1 MILEDLR
8 GYLLANSIAPV
19 YISFEPASS
28 GITLYL
34 YPGRQADPWN
44 SAYHYYS
51 LQVVSRFPDFQTSQ
65 TIIRQVQSVLTNLAG
80 IVGSTDIVNC
90 YPKQDPYQLGYD
102 EQKQARL
109 VQNYD
114 IEAKEDTSIDPQGYV
129 VNGSYSV
136 NWENIY
142 NTPTTLSGYGITD
155 GGGGGGIPSS
165 RTLSINGIAYD
176 LSANRS
182 WLVGDLFSY
191 SGYAN
196 PSWITSLDY
205 GKLINVPAIS
215 GTGTVTSVALSVPS
229 ILSVTGSPVTSSG
242 TLALSLA
249 VQAANRVLAGPTSGL
264 DATPTFRALVAAD
277 IPAHSQDWSTISGT
291 PTTLAGYGIVDATPQ
306 SRAITINGLAQNL
319 SADRTWVVGDI
330 YASGFYSNPAWI
342 TALAWSKITG
352 TPTTLAGYGI
362 TDPIVSESRL
372 LTING
377 LGQTLAADRTWN
389 VGNVFTTSAYLDPAW
404 LVSLDWG
411 KIANEPTTLAGY
423 GITDATPNTRAIT
436 INGLSQN
443 LTADRSWGVGD
454 VFTTSAYVNPA
465 WITSLPW
472 SKITAT
478 PTTLAGY
485 GITDSVVLES
495 RLLTINGIQ
504 QSLAANRTWSVGDVY
519 TTSAYLNPSWIAS
532 LDYGKLTNV
541 PATSGTGTVYYVG
554 LSAPNIFSVTGSPIV
569 SSGTLALSLSNQSAN
584 TLFAGPTTGADAA
597 PTFRTLVANDIPA
610 HNQAWSTIQN
620 TPITLSGYGI
630 VDAVWISG
638 AYSNPTWLTSLAWSK
653 ITGTPT
659 TLAGYGITD
668 SLVLQTRLLTIN
680 GVAQDLTADRTWSVG
695 NVYTTSSYLDP
706 SWLVSLDWSKITNE
720 PTTLAGYGITDGVST
735 TRTITINGLAQS
747 LAADRTWSV
756 GDVFTTSSY
765 INPAWLVSIPWSK
778 ITSTPTTLAG
788 YGITDAYTE
797 SESDAR
803 YAPITYSGTVRY
815 VGLSLPASIF
825 DVTGSPVLSSGTIT
839 ATLDV
844 QASGTV
850 FAGPTTGSD
859 AQPTFR
865 TLVLAD
871 LPDIPFAAIT
881 NRPTTL
887 AGYGIA
893 DAYTQT
899 QSDARYVPSGLYPPL
914 AMYWTSSGA
923 IYFVA
928 HSGMA
933 LGFPYLAGSGTLV
946 YERAFSTNQTSFSA
960 FTFPVYLSFND
971 ILRVTCSAN
980 IGTYRA
986 ATFPRIA

>member
-80 IVGSTDIVNC
+80 IVGTTDIVNC

-136 NWENIY
+136 NWQNIY

-155 GGGGGGIPSS
+155 GGGGGGGIPSS
-165 RTLSINGIAYD
+165 RTLSINGIVYD

-191 SGYAN
+191 SGYAD
-196 PSWITSLDY
+196 PAWITSLDY

-264 DATPTFRALVAAD
+264 DATPTFRALVASD
-277 IPAHSQDWSTISGT
+277 IPIHSQDWSTISGT

-330 YASGFYSNPAWI
+330 YASGFYSNPSWI
-342 TALAWSKITG
+342 TALAWSKIT
-352 TPTTLAGYGI
+352 
-362 TDPIVSESRL
+362 
-372 LTING
+372 
-377 LGQTLAADRTWN
+377 
-389 VGNVFTTSAYLDPAW
+389 SA
-404 LVSLDWG
+404 
-411 KIANEPTTLAGY
+411 PTTLAGY

-443 LTADRSWGVGD
+443 LTADRTWSVGD
-454 VFTTSAYVNPA
+454 VFTTSAYVNPT

-472 SKITAT
+472 AKITAT

-504 QSLAANRTWSVGDVY
+504 QSLAADRTWSVGDVY

-554 LSAPNIFSVTGSPIV
+554 LSAPSIFSVTGSPIV

-668 SLVLQTRLLTIN
+668 SVVLQTRLLTIN

-778 ITSTPTTLAG
+778 ITSAPTTLAG

-899 QSDARYVPSGLYPPL
+899 ESDARYIPSGLYPPL